1 MIDTSK
7 YMNAEFSDLLH
18 KVGDVSFDLKKNFTH
33 YAGFLEGLMGGMF
46 ADLEDDKKVYYIKR
60 AKEKLAE
67 LSLEQMTKFT
77 EEVGE
82 KL

>member
-1 MIDTSK
+1 MMSK
-7 YMNAEFSDLLH
+7 YGSSDFTQTLT
-18 KVGDVSFDLKKNFTH
+18 KIGDVSYDLKKNFTH

-82 KL
+82 KM

>member
-1 MIDTSK
+1 MSK
-7 YMNAEFSDLLH
+7 YGSSNDFNQTLT
-18 KVGDVSFDLKKNFTH
+18 KIGDASFDLKKNFTH

-46 ADLEDDKKVYYIKR
+46 DDLEDDKKVYYIKR
-60 AKEKLAE
+60 AKDKLAE
-67 LSLEQMTKFT
+67 LSLEQMTKLT

>member
-1 MIDTSK
+1 MSK
-7 YMNAEFSDLLH
+7 YTSSNEFTETLV
-18 KVGDVSFDLKKNFTH
+18 KIGDASYDLKKNFTH
-33 YAGFLEGLMGGMF
+33 YAGFFEGLMGGMF